1 MTAPGRAQIEEHAL
15 EQRFVR
21 SSGPGGQHVNTSST
35 AVQLRYDLRQVVGL
49 PGPVRDRLRRLAGQR
64 LTDEDVIVLESQQYR
79 SQERNRRDVRERLLA
94 LLEQAWEKP
103 RPRIPTRPGK
113 GAKRRRMDKKTK
125 QGFKKK
131 LRKPPSE

>member
-1 MTAPGRAQIEEHAL
+1 MAGRAFIEEGAL

-35 AVQLRYDLRQVVGL
+35 AVQLRYDLRQVTGL
-49 PGPVRDRLRRLAGQR
+49 PMPVLQRLRKLAGQR

-94 LLEQAWEKP
+94 LLEKAWEKP
-103 RPRIPTRPGK
+103 RPRIATRPSK
-113 GAKRRRMDKKTK
+113 GAKRRRMEGKTK
-125 QGFKKK
+125 LGAKKR
-131 LRKPPSE
+131 LRKPPTE